1 MLAKNNKQKL
11 ILFALLITT
20 MIIAGCS
27 ANQPEQINDNSST
40 SLENQSSAEISEENN
55 KSSLSIEEQDIQPK
69 LETKPSINKEID
81 TPQTIDN

>member
-11 ILFALLITT
+11 ILFVLLITT

-27 ANQPEQINDNSST
+27 ANQTEQINDNSST
-40 SLENQSSAEISEENN
+40 SLENQSSAEISEKNN
-55 KSSLSIEEQDIQPK
+55 KSSLSIEEQDIQSE